1 MRRSH
6 YYMNYYLFNYAF
18 CISVALYVSKSIL
31 DNKDNMLDKY
41 LEFLKIG
48 SDVTPIEAF
57 KVLGIDL
64 EDKKVYQQA
73 IDNFNELIDELVKR
87 KEV

>member
-1 MRRSH
+1 
-6 YYMNYYLFNYAF
+6 
-18 CISVALYVSKSIL
+18 
-31 DNKDNMLDKY
+31 MLDKY

-48 SDVTPIEAF
+48 SDVTPMEAF